1 MRPDPAPPSAAPHR
15 LSLVGIAAARAG
27 VDPVFVDTPQS
38 PSDALSDWLGCT
50 LWLKDETDNPIGCFK
65 GRGAHGFVAGR
76 VAAGDRAPM
85 VCASAGNF
93 GLGMAHACARHGIVL
108 TVFVSLN
115 ANAAKV
121 DGIRRLGAAII
132 AAGHDF
138 DAAKEAARHHAI
150 EHGLHYVEDGA
161 EPAIAEGAAGIGVEL
176 LASNVAFDAIVLPL
190 GNGALLGG
198 VARWVKAHAPATR
211 MIGVCASGA
220 PVMADSLRMP
230 LTITGHAYR
239 ADTIADGIAVRV
251 PVPSAVEDLR
261 PLVDEVLLV
270 DDAALL
276 AAMRELHRRTG
287 QIAEPSAVAGLA
299 AISAQ
304 RTRFAGQ
311 RVATVLTGRNLT
323 QTQIAEWLP
332 SASSN

>member
-1 MRPDPAPPSAAPHR
+1 MRPDPAPLSTAPHR
-15 LSLVGIAAARAG
+15 LSLERIAAARAG
-27 VDPVFVDTPQS
+27 ADPGFVDTPQS
-38 PSDALSDWLGCT
+38 PSEALSDWLGCT

-65 GRGAHGFVAGR
+65 GRGAHAFVVSR

-93 GLGMAHACARHGIVL
+93 GLGMAHACARHGIAL
-108 TVFVSLN
+108 TVFVSLS

-121 DGIRRLGAAII
+121 DGIRRLGAKII

-138 DAAKEAARHHAI
+138 DAAKAAARHHATA
-150 EHGLHYVEDGA
+150 HALRYVEDGA

-190 GNGALLGG
+190 GNGALLAG

-220 PVMADSLRMP
+220 PVMADSLQSGQ
-230 LTITGHAYR
+230 TITGRAYR

-251 PVPSAVEDLR
+251 PVPAAVDDLR
-261 PLVDEVLLV
+261 PLVDAVVLV

-287 QIAEPSAVAGLA
+287 HIAEPSAVAGLA
-299 AISAQ
+299 AISEQ
-304 RTRFAGQ
+304 RIRFAGQ

-323 QTQIAEWLP
+323 QAQVAEWLP
-332 SASSN
+332 SASSD